1 MPIYGQHNGAPSSS
15 GDEDMTVGYATSEG
29 LPLDSLIIYALVTF
43 ISLTTLAISGT
54 VFTTIQ
60 EAIKPSEATKPKLY
74 YHYWSAVALT
84 IATMCFTLVE
94 KFDLTILMIACSS
107 GFILFLSLLK
117 RLTVPLTILIPTNPC
132 KFIWT
137 CLLTMIGLSSTFTL
151 IFYVVYALPT
161 IILMYHLDAI
171 RTLIKVPFII
181 GAVSVIVALGSVVL
195 HQLEK
200 VIVMYV
206 VMGCKKLYHCLSG
219 PESNESEQPLKY
231 CRCCRILSSLFNY
244 DNVIKQIMLE
254 KQYDIKYYEKST
266 EKIFSWHKYYEK
278 SAEKIFSRRKFL
290 LCTIFLFDF
299 FKLFASVMALVI
311 FAYGVLALADIVF
324 QESSNIDATINNVL
338 LALIPTVA
346 VYAGA
351 WLGRGVI
358 FDLKEDLK
366 LNSKE
371 NEQDRLI
378 KALKDLTEQME
389 KNMRHEGSRNDAE
402 RGEGGG
408 EGGETRGEERREGG
422 GETRREERREGGGE
436 EGMREDSSTMVDLTN
451 MPLLKLPPS

>member
-15 GDEDMTVGYATSEG
+15 GDEDMTVGYAITSEG
-29 LPLDSLIIYALVTF
+29 LPLDSLSLMIYALVTF

-84 IATMCFTLVE
+84 IATMCFALVQ
-94 KFDLTILMIACSS
+94 KFDLIIMIACSS
-107 GFILFLSLLK
+107 VFILFQPSVK

-137 CLLTMIGLSSTFTL
+137 CLLTMIGLLSTLML

-200 VIVMYV
+200 VIVVYV
-206 VMGCKKLYHCLSG
+206 VMGCKKLHHCLSG
-219 PESNESEQPLKY
+219 PESNESEQPLKH

-254 KQYDIKYYEKST
+254 KQYDIKYYEKS
-266 EKIFSWHKYYEK
+266 
-278 SAEKIFSRRKFL
+278 AEKISSQCKFL
-290 LCTIFLFDF
+290 LFFLFDF
-299 FKLFASVMALVI
+299 LKLFASVMALVI

-324 QESSNIDATINNVL
+324 QESSNIAATINNVL

-371 NEQDRLI
+371 NEQERLI

-389 KNMRHEGSRNDAE
+389 KNMRHERSSNDAE

>member
-29 LPLDSLIIYALVTF
+29 LPLDSLISYALATF

-94 KFDLTILMIACSS
+94 KFDLNILMIAYFSV
-107 GFILFLSLLK
+107 FIPFQPLVK

-137 CLLTMIGLSSTFTL
+137 CLLTMIGLLSTLML

-200 VIVMYV
+200 VIVVYV
-206 VMGCKKLYHCLSG
+206 VMGCKKLHHCLSG
-219 PESNESEQPLKY
+219 PESNESEQPLKH

-254 KQYDIKYYEKST
+254 KQYDIKYYEKS
-266 EKIFSWHKYYEK
+266 
-278 SAEKIFSRRKFL
+278 AEKISFRCKFL
-290 LCTIFLFDF
+290 LFFFFDF
-299 FKLFASVMALVI
+299 LKLFASVMALVI

-324 QESSNIDATINNVL
+324 QESSNIAATINNVL

-371 NEQDRLI
+371 NEQERLI

-389 KNMRHEGSRNDAE
+389 KNMRHERSSNDAE